1 MKPLDG
7 CKIALACAAGTG
19 VAPERVQLLQRA
31 GAAVSCCTISQ
42 DLWSTLSEGGID
54 LVVVLGEQPDPPA
67 EVPRGAAATS
77 ARALLDQLRSDPR
90 TAAIPSLLFAVP
102 SAGTSALQLDATVDD
117 EGFVRSLQELAAPQR
132 RLRDAADLERALR
145 EQLAR
150 ELARHEHHEQERSEL
165 HHELRAM
172 LNAGLGFASNM
183 RDELT
188 GPLSSDQRKHVAGV
202 IDAVDRANKLID
214 KNSAR
219 FTPSRPVLM
228 APTPASAPPRAQRTL
243 VQLARVAG
251 EVCALFEA
259 VAGRKSTRLKL
270 DCDDSVCV
278 WGDALKLK
286 QVLTNLVVNA
296 IKYCPDR
303 SHVTVHVGWTEAA
316 GSQSLFGRR
325 AAEMAVI
332 DDGPGIAADQRERI
346 FARGYRIDRHSE
358 VPGEGIGLAVVKEI
372 VAQHAG
378 AIRVEGELGRGA
390 VFRIW
395 LPQDRRQRARGGEE

>member
-54 LVVVLGEQPDPPA
+54 LVVVMGEHA
-67 EVPRGAAATS
+67 NGA
-77 ARALLDQLRSDPR
+77 ARALLDQLRADPR
-90 TAAIPSLLFAVP
+90 TAAVPNLLFAAP
-102 SAGTSALQLDATVDD
+102 SGGTGALQLDAAVDD
-117 EGFVRSLQELAAPQR
+117 EAFVRTLQDLALPQR
-132 RLRDAADLERALR
+132 RLREAADLERALR
-145 EQLAR
+145 EQLSR
-150 ELARHEHHEQERSEL
+150 ELARHEHHELERSEL
-165 HHELRAM
+165 NHELRAM

-188 GPLSSDQRKHVAGV
+188 GPLTPDQRKHVAGV
-202 IDAVDRANKLID
+202 LDALDRANKLID

-219 FTPSRPVLM
+219 LTPSRPVLM

-243 VQLARVAG
+243 VQLARLAG
-251 EVCALFEA
+251 EVCALFEG
-259 VAGRKSTRLKL
+259 VAARKATQLKL
-270 DCDDSVCV
+270 DCDESVCV

-296 IKYCPDR
+296 IKYCPNH
-303 SHVTVHVGWTEAA
+303 SHVRVHVGWTEAS

-346 FARGYRIDRHSE
+346 FARGYRIDRNTE

-378 AIRVEGELGRGA
+378 AIRVEGEPGKGA
-390 VFRIW
+390 VFRVW
-395 LPQDRRQRARGGEE
+395 LPQDRRQRARNAEE